1 MSTTLTRPQ
10 LRSTRP
16 IAALLTRRHPITRR
30 DLQIA
35 LGLLWLLDAALQA
48 QPFMFTRGFATQVI
62 AHGGEG
68 QPGIVSAPVH
78 LATDII
84 AANPVPWN
92 LLFAATQ
99 LLIAIGLLAR
109 RTARLALAASIGW
122 ALGLWYLGE
131 GLSGMASGHASLIT
145 GAPGSALLYAVL
157 AAAAWP
163 SRTSEQAPASWL
175 APAWALLWVG
185 AALLQLLPGQNTGPA
200 LASSLT
206 AGAEGAPHWLSQL
219 DTALGKW
226 ASQNGTLAVSALAA
240 TELLIGAAALS
251 RRTRIFALAAGLV
264 LSIAIWFTGQDLGQL
279 YSGQATD
286 PNSAPLIALMAIVV
300 LARPKNPT
308 PLNRQPQ
315 RPPRH
320 APYAPS
326 PAGGQTD
333 I

>member
-1 MSTTLTRPQ
+1 MSTTVSSRPQ
-10 LRSTRP
+10 LGRVRP
-16 IAALLTRRHPITRR
+16 IAALLARRHPITRR

-78 LATDII
+78 VATDII
-84 AANPVPWN
+84 AANPVPLN

-99 LLIAIGLLAR
+99 LLIAIGLLVR

-131 GLSGMASGHASLIT
+131 GLSGLASGHASLLT

-163 SRTSEQAPASWL
+163 SGNSKQTPASWL
-175 APAWALLWVG
+175 VRAWALLWVG

-219 DTALGKW
+219 DTTLGKW
-226 ASQNGTLAVSALAA
+226 ASQNGTLALSALAA
-240 TELLIGAAALS
+240 TELLVGAGVLS
-251 RRTRIFALAAGLV
+251 RRTRTFALAAGLV
-264 LSIAIWFTGQDLGQL
+264 LSIAIWVTGQDLGQL
-279 YSGQATD
+279 YSGQTTD
-286 PNSAPLIALMAIVV
+286 PNSAPLIALLAIVL
-300 LARPKNPT
+300 LARPKGSS
-308 PLNRQPQ
+308 LKSGRAAR
-315 RPPRH
+315 RPGAASSLP
-320 APYAPS
+320 P
-326 PAGGQTD
+326 G
-333 I
+333 

>member
-1 MSTTLTRPQ
+1 MSTTLSTRPQ
-10 LRSTRP
+10 LGRTRP

-30 DLQIA
+30 NLQIA
-35 LGLLWLLDAALQA
+35 LGLFWLLDAALQA

-84 AANPVPWN
+84 AAHPVPWN

-99 LLIAIGLLAR
+99 LLIAIGLLMR
-109 RTARLALAASIGW
+109 RTARLALAVSIGW
-122 ALGLWYLGE
+122 ALGIWYLGE

-157 AAAAWP
+157 AVAAWP
-163 SRTSEQAPASWL
+163 SRTRGQAPASWL

-185 AALLQLLPGQNTGPA
+185 AALLQLLPGQNTGPD

-219 DTALGKW
+219 DTTLGKW
-226 ASQNGTLAVSALAA
+226 ASQNGTLALSALAA
-240 TELLIGAAALS
+240 TELLVGAGVLS
-251 RRTRIFALAAGLV
+251 RRTRTLALAAGLI
-264 LSIAIWFTGQDLGQL
+264 LIIAIWVTGQDLGQL

-286 PNSAPLIALMAIVV
+286 PNSAPLIALMAIVL
-300 LARPKNPT
+300 LARSKKPAPQNP
-308 PLNRQPQ
+308 PPQ
-315 RPPRH
+315 RPPRSARYEH
-320 APYAPS
+320 
-326 PAGGQTD
+326 
-333 I
+333 